1 MSVEEI
7 TVKKSQIEK
16 ITVKQSHKI
25 DQQIRDICINYM
37 ELTLACGRD
46 KKKRDSF
53 LENPHLY
60 LNECGMVI
68 PEKVS
73 IHVKVGQSFPALYL
87 KTAEGK
93 IAIYEGKLCL
103 KVVEEMRDH
112 PKNIER
118 VVLKEPGEIDV
129 NVNAS
134 LNDPDVDGVV
144 VMPFFDLYTDIL
156 GEVKFQ
162 DGAEIILT
170 SC

>member
-1 MSVEEI
+1 MSAEEI
-7 TVKKSQIEK
+7 TVKKS
-16 ITVKQSHKI
+16 HKI
-25 DQQIRDICINYM
+25 DQKIRDICINYM
-37 ELTLACGRD
+37 ELMLTCGRD
-46 KKKRDSF
+46 EKNRDSF
-53 LENPHLY
+53 FENPRPY
-60 LNECGMVI
+60 LNGIGMVI

-73 IHVKVGQSFPALYL
+73 IHLKVGQSFPALFL

-112 PKNIER
+112 TKHMEK
-118 VVLKEPGEIDV
+118 VVLKEQGEIDV
-129 NVNAS
+129 NVHAS
-134 LNDPDVDGVV
+134 LNDPDVQGVV